1 MRRFLAQ
8 WLVSRSLDAR
18 REPPHW
24 LRDWLAGDAES
35 TRYEAAARQLA
46 TTLRTDAAAWRSID
60 PTAGQRLQSAQA
72 VGGGWP
78 RWLIAGALASC
89 LAVIVIAWQALEAPS
104 ERVAHAPSA
113 ADAALF
119 VAAMEEGW
127 LATEEILPFGEPF
140 ASWPTLKPA
149 LRHSPTVAFSTA
161 AGAATRLT
169 FGAVDE
175 QVRQQRDALGNR
187 VNATVSFFAYR
198 LPSSAAKVVGLP
210 YETGGDETIN

>member
-8 WLVSRSLDAR
+8 WLVSRSLDAG
-18 REPPHW
+18 REPPRW

-35 TRYEAAARQLA
+35 NRYEAAARQLA
-46 TTLRTDAAAWRSID
+46 TSLRTDAAAWRSID
-60 PTAGQRLQSAQA
+60 PAAGRRLQPAQA
-72 VGGGWP
+72 AGGAWQ

-89 LAVIVIAWQALEAPS
+89 LAVIAFVWQAAVAPS
-104 ERVAHAPSA
+104 ERVANTPSV

-127 LATEEILPFGEPF
+127 LATEEILPFGETF
-140 ASWPTLKPA
+140 SSWPMLEPS
-149 LRHSPTVAFSTA
+149 LRNSPTVAFSAA

-169 FGAVDE
+169 FEAVDD

-187 VNATVSFFAYR
+187 VNATLSFFAYR

-210 YETGGDETIN
+210 YGRADETIN

>member
-8 WLVSRSLDAR
+8 WLVSRSLDAG

-24 LRDWLAGDAES
+24 LRAWLAGDVES
-35 TRYEAAARQLA
+35 ARYEAAARQLA
-46 TTLRTDAAAWRSID
+46 TSLRTDATAWRSID
-60 PTAGQRLQSAQA
+60 PAAGRRLQPAQTI
-72 VGGGWP
+72 GSGWP
-78 RWLIAGALASC
+78 RWLIAGAVASC
-89 LAVIVIAWQALEAPS
+89 LAVVAFAWQAMETPS
-104 ERVAHAPSA
+104 ERVAPPPCA

-119 VAAMEEGW
+119 VAAVEEGW

-140 ASWPTLKPA
+140 TSWPMLEPA
-149 LRHSPTVAFSTA
+149 IRNSPTVAFSAA

-169 FGAVDE
+169 FEAVDD

-187 VNATVSFFAYR
+187 VNATLSFFAHR

-210 YETGGDETIN
+210 YGRADETIN